1 MKKYSLLFLS
11 YLLPILMSLAYAN
24 NLENTVQSQSLL
36 LEQKVDEAIN
46 PHTTLNPYFFTNE
59 QFNTSIEKRF
69 QQISNY
75 YFAKVKRKFPQA
87 KLIDILFAGSLAGYG
102 YTNGSDVD
110 LHLLIDFNVS
120 CDKRLLNEYLT
131 ALRYVWHR
139 EKMPIGKYAVQI
151 TPVSDMDERGG
162 IYSLLKHQWIQKPRR
177 EKIPYLK
184 EEIINTIKTHQYKLI
199 NLEKIYHSVPSDL
212 NCQKLIDYANE
223 LKAWRKKGLAE
234 RGITSMENTSFRIM
248 RALGDL
254 DRLTMTI
261 HQCETHLIDSIL
273 NPKPINIQ

>member
-1 MKKYSLLFLS
+1 
-11 YLLPILMSLAYAN
+11 
-24 NLENTVQSQSLL
+24 
-36 LEQKVDEAIN
+36 
-46 PHTTLNPYFFTNE
+46 
-59 QFNTSIEKRF
+59 
-69 QQISNY
+69 
-75 YFAKVKRKFPQA
+75 
-87 KLIDILFAGSLAGYG
+87 
-102 YTNGSDVD
+102 
-110 LHLLIDFNVS
+110 
-120 CDKRLLNEYLT
+120 
-131 ALRYVWHR
+131 
-139 EKMPIGKYAVQI
+139 
-151 TPVSDMDERGG
+151 MDERGG